1 MSNAQQEW
9 KDKYKELALEMDE
22 LQKQLEDRSLNR
34 LTAQMAVHL
43 NGAIPRLDT
52 ALAALTEEL
61 KADAPTENYHQVI
74 EEVDKEIRGFDQAQQ
89 KTDGDLLKVLRK
101 WLRQIN
107 DNLAAGQNHAELDNI
122 GEMIPQAIERKATLP
137 IVIQNLVEL
146 QKPLFNGVDTG
157 VPVSPPGPVEPLEV
171 NEEFNDL
178 CKQVE
183 MELVTLI
190 KNLYIPKSDRADAKA
205 LIKQIRTGVSNDNIS
220 QIFQELSQLIVSVAS
235 RSSSDFEDYLVN
247 LNSQLSEVQI
257 FLKESHSEE
266 VASGQETEQLN
277 TLIRRDVKAIHKAV
291 TDSSDIKQ
299 LKIQVSSQLKSI
311 VKSMDDFRSNEEA
324 REKALEERYEAM
336 NERLQQMEEESVQ
349 VRARIEAERTKAMTD
364 PLTMLPNR
372 AAYDEKI
379 AAEFERWKRYEQFFS
394 VVVCDLDF
402 FKQVNDN
409 YGHLAGDKVLRL
421 VANILTNKCRSTD
434 FVTRFGGEEFVILM
448 PSTTSE
454 EAHQAVDKIRQ
465 SIEQS
470 PFNFH
475 GKSVTITMSFG
486 VAQIS
491 ETDSIESLFDR
502 ADKALYSAKKNG
514 RNRVEVA

>member
-1 MSNAQQEW
+1 MSNKQNEW

-22 LQKQLEDRSLNR
+22 LQAQLEDRSLSR
-34 LTAQMAVHL
+34 LTTQMAVHL
-43 NGAIPRLDT
+43 TGITPKLDT
-52 ALAALTEEL
+52 ALLQLTEEL
-61 KADAPTENYHQVI
+61 KANQQQESYQVALDV
-74 EEVDKEIRGFDQAQQ
+74 VDKELRGVDQAQQ
-89 KTDGDLLKVLRK
+89 KTDGDLLKVLRE

-107 DNLAAGQNHAELDNI
+107 DNLAAAQNNAQLDNI
-122 GEMIPQAIERKATLP
+122 GEMIPQAVERKAALP
-137 IVIQNLVEL
+137 GIMQDLLEL
-146 QKPLFNGVDTG
+146 QKPLLKSVDAVAEPATSA
-157 VPVSPPGPVEPLEV
+157 VSEDSEAL
-171 NEEFNDL
+171 NDL
-178 CKQVE
+178 YKQVE

-190 KNLYIPKSDRADAKA
+190 KSLYIPKSDQPDAKA
-205 LIKQIRTGVSNDNIS
+205 LIKQIRSGVSLKGLSD
-220 QIFQELSQLIVSVAS
+220 IFQNLTQLIVSVAS

-257 FLKESHSEE
+257 FLTESHKDE
-266 VASGQETEQLN
+266 VANGKETDQLN
-277 TLIRRDVKAIHKAV
+277 TLIRRDVKAIHQAV
-291 TDSSDIKQ
+291 TDSSDINQ
-299 LKIQVSSQLKSI
+299 LKLQVSSQLKSI
-311 VKSMDDFRSNEEA
+311 VKSMDDFRSHEEA
-324 REKALEERYEAM
+324 REKALEERYVAM
-336 NERLQQMEEESVQ
+336 NDRLQQMETESMQ

-379 AAEFERWKRYEQFFS
+379 AAEFERWKRYQQFFS

-402 FKQVNDN
+402 FKKVNDT

-454 EAHQAVDKIRQ
+454 EAAQAVDKIRH
-465 SIEQS
+465 SIENS

-486 VAQIS
+486 VAEIDDA
-491 ETDSIESLFDR
+491 DSIESLFER
-502 ADKALYSAKKNG
+502 ADKALYTAKKNG